1 MQERTE
7 MMLTD
12 DAGRE
17 LVRLAVARVQR
28 RRDEKLHAAKAEA
41 ARRGKEP
48 FDLAKLETLCDTSR
62 EGKMDPVETRRARF
76 EEAYYTSY
84 SDVMTLEEFAEKVT
98 EQNRW

>member
-7 MMLTD
+7 MMLID

-17 LVRLAVARVQR
+17 LVRLAARRVQR
-28 RRDEKLHAAKAEA
+28 RRDERLSAAKAEA

-48 FDLAKLETLCDTSR
+48 FDLARLETLCDTSR

-76 EEAYYTSY
+76 EEMYYTY
-84 SDVMTLEEFAEKVT
+84 YPDVMTLGELAEKVA
-98 EQNRW
+98 EQNR